1 RLLLA
6 NVTSLITYMDVNV
19 KRQAYAYRM
28 LVMKSTVAVYIN
40 YKWHK
45 FCLVNSQLAGAHTV
59 TILGIVVVFTL
70 LYSSSP
76 RNILIFLFIFVLN
89 WPDALRQFLQR
100 PAPAGERTPD
110 S

>member
-1 RLLLA
+1 
-6 NVTSLITYMDVNV
+6 
-19 KRQAYAYRM
+19 
-28 LVMKSTVAVYIN
+28 MKSTVAVYIN

-76 RNILIFLFIFVLN
+76 GIY
-89 WPDALRQFLQR
+89 
-100 PAPAGERTPD
+100 
-110 S
+110 